1 VNFRRIEELSIRQR
15 ANKAR
20 RIVAGKSAVGGETKK
35 AMGTSEILAERNVT
49 SPLYNNQ
56 PLKFGLF
63 AINANGSVFQTK
75 VPSSFEV
82 TWDHSV
88 KIAQLADEIGIEVLV
103 PITRWLGFGG
113 ETNHHNITFETVSYA
128 AGLAAKTNNI
138 MVVSTLIA
146 PAMNPIVA
154 AKAIA
159 TIDHISNGRVGLN
172 LVMGWYAEE
181 MAMMGITLRD
191 HTKRYDY
198 GAEWM
203 TIVDRLW
210 AEERPFDFH
219 GDFFDL
225 VNCQSLPKPVQRRP
239 VVINAGGSPAGA
251 DFSARFADFNFTNF
265 VTEEQARS
273 YCSKIRDL
281 ARTKYDRDIGM
292 LTMTVVVCRE
302 TEAEAKAA
310 YQAIIDQG
318 DWEAANNYIKGL
330 SINPGAHEEHLRTE
344 FVRKFV
350 AGAGNHPLVGTPEQ
364 VAEGLQSIHDAGI
377 DGVFLGLIDYA
388 NELPFLAERVF
399 PLLQERGLRV

>member
-1 VNFRRIEELSIRQR
+1 VFFHRIEELYQPKGQLSVPLLSG
-15 ANKAR
+15 NKAR
-20 RIVAGKSAVGGETKK
+20 LEERSEIMGISEIVAG
-35 AMGTSEILAERNVT
+35 RNVT
-49 SPLYNNQ
+49 SPLYNSQ

-88 KIAQLADEIGIEVLV
+88 KIAQLADEMGIEVLV

-146 PAMNPIVA
+146 PAMNPVVA

-210 AEERPFDFH
+210 AEEKPFDFH
-219 GDFFDL
+219 GDFFNL

-265 VTEEQARS
+265 VTEEQARG

-281 ARTKYDRDIGM
+281 ARTKY
-292 LTMTVVVCRE
+292 VCRE

-388 NELPFLAERVF
+388 NELPFIAERVF
-399 PLLQERGLRV
+399 PLLRERGLRF